1 MRGLRR
7 RKEPKPSKENVQW
20 KDNMN
25 MKLNTKCSTCGA
37 EMMVSVTGMSCPN
50 GHGKIIPLTTMQRK
64 ELGGRIDMIHDD
76 EKIECLECKG
86 TGEIECP
93 ECEGTGWTECPHCFS
108 EVECPECDGDG
119 MLECDVCGGTGLLG
133 GKKKP

>member
-1 MRGLRR
+1 
-7 RKEPKPSKENVQW
+7 
-20 KDNMN
+20 
-25 MKLNTKCSTCGA
+25 
-37 EMMVSVTGMSCPN
+37 
-50 GHGKIIPLTTMQRK
+50 MQRK